1 MFIGPKQIKETK
13 DGGKTLNG
21 IEVIEIFYED
31 NTKEIFS
38 KLMYDK
44 IVSKESCDLTQLRDK
59 RLDPLVKE
67 TLTVLRNWGIK
78 LSELTSFYALL
89 NLSMG
94 NSEKEALLELWQ
106 EIVPTLQDP
115 DDIDLIA
122 VDLILKRRGER
133 GVPSPYNAK

>member
-31 NTKEIFS
+31 NTKEILS

-44 IVSKESCDLTQLRDK
+44 IVSEESCDLTQLRDK
-59 RLDPLVKE
+59 RLEPLVKE

-78 LSELTSFYALL
+78 GVKNAPNPLPVSWKSL
-89 NLSMG
+89 
-94 NSEKEALLELWQ
+94 KE
-106 EIVPTLQDP
+106 VRCS
-115 DDIDLIA
+115 
-122 VDLILKRRGER
+122 VKLK
-133 GVPSPYNAK
+133 